1 MGVGA
6 SEPSRRLRIPSHIR
20 ARPRAPAASLPPF
33 PVQTATGQEEPRQG
47 GDQLR
52 GDQRGRP
59 AQRGPAVDDQ
69 VVDRRENHEVIQ
81 QSKWRGPAGQPV
93 WEAAI
98 PPGPAARRRALAD
111 ACGQVA
117 VRARLRDGQRCLP
130 WTGEAGRGGRAAAQ
144 RPTPPGLWGL
154 VAPPWTARGGSPSP
168 PSREARTSLSTSLG
182 CGRHGAAEV
191 LGSRVLGVQPLRAI
205 VPRSRRPRP
214 QPCLLR
220 ARWRSSLHLAAEHSI
235 CGRYSLCQGEG
246 GEPRTP
252 AQQPPGRR
260 RPPHCLLL
268 APFALL
274 CSVATDGHLRPA
286 SGFNGV
292 LAVMQDSSGLWLGQH
307 GAVTVC
313 WHSHSG
319 GLTLPTGSRSIVA
332 E

>member
-1 MGVGA
+1 MEGA
-6 SEPSRRLRIPSHIR
+6 WESGRQNHPIDSASLATSGPAPEPLLHLSLLFQFKRLQGKRNRGREEINFVEIKGDDQLSGAQQWMTKSLTEEKTMKSFSRVSGAGLLGSQCG
-20 ARPRAPAASLPPF
+20 RPRSPLALPPAAAPWQT
-33 PVQTATGQEEPRQG
+33 PVVRWQCAPGSGTGSAVSPG
-47 GDQLR
+47 
-52 GDQRGRP
+52 RGRP
-59 AQRGPAVDDQ
+59 AA
-69 VVDRRENHEVIQ
+69 E
-81 QSKWRGPAGQPV
+81 AGQ
-93 WEAAI
+93 
-98 PPGPAARRRALAD
+98 
-111 ACGQVA
+111 
-117 VRARLRDGQRCLP
+117 QRSVP
-130 WTGEAGRGGRAAAQ
+130 
-144 RPTPPGLWGL
+144 
-154 VAPPWTARGGSPSP
+154 ARGGSPSP

-235 CGRYSLCQGEG
+235 CGRYSLRQGEG

-252 AQQPPGRR
+252 AQQPPGRH